1 MSAQQTKINA
11 DRAEINRLF
20 NAILRFVI
28 DALKEAIDE
37 PDEEKCIEKLNK
49 IYTNLQKSIK
59 D

>member
-11 DRAEINRLF
+11 DRADINRLF

-28 DALKEAIDE
+28 AALKEATDE

>member
-1 MSAQQTKINA
+1 MSAQQIKINA
-11 DRAEINRLF
+11 DRAEVDRLF

-37 PDEEKCIEKLNK
+37 PDAEKCIEKLNK
-49 IYTNLQKSIK
+49 IFTNLQKSLE